1 MSGFTGS
8 LTLGNTTLTSVGA
21 LDVFVAQL
29 SPAGQWVRAV
39 RAGGPSDDIPVALTL
54 DAAGAPTITGFYGSN
69 NSAGLTVTSTFGTVA
84 LPATTQVRLTW
95 PEATAT
101 PRPVQVLDGLGRE
114 VRRLVLPVRAT
125 ATALDVQG
133 LAPGLYLVR
142 CGAATARLVME

>member
-1 MSGFTGS
+1 MGGFTGS
-8 LTLGNTTLTSVGA
+8 LTLGTTTLTSVGA

-29 SPAGQWVRAV
+29 SPAGQWVRTV
-39 RAGGPSDDIPVALTL
+39 RADGPSDDIPVAPTL
-54 DAAGAPTITGFYGSN
+54 DAAGAPTITGFYRSD
-69 NSAGLTVTSTFGTVA
+69 NSAGLDVTSTFGTIA

-101 PRPVQVLDGLGRE
+101 PRPVQVLDGLGHE
-114 VRRLVLPVRAT
+114 VRRQALPAT

-142 CGAATARLVME
+142 CGAAAARLVME

>member
-29 SPAGQWVRAV
+29 SPAGQWVRGV

-54 DAAGAPTITGFYGSN
+54 DAAGAPAITSFYGSD
-69 NSAGLTVTSTFGTVA
+69 NSAGLAVTSTFGTIA
-84 LPATTQVRLTW
+84 LPATTQVQLTW

-125 ATALDVQG
+125 AAALDVRD
-133 LAPGLYLVR
+133 LAPGLYLMR
-142 CGAATARLVME
+142 CGAATARLVIE